1 MKVPYSWLAD
11 WVDIPWEPAEL
22 GARLTMA
29 GFELDGLEGAAPA
42 FSGVVVAEILSA
54 ERHPQADKLQVCK
67 VSVGTGEPVQ
77 IVCGAANARA
87 GLKSALA
94 TVGAVLPAPAG
105 GPAAAPME
113 IKAAKLRGVDS
124 QGMLASAKELGLAE
138 ASAGIIELPADAP
151 VGQSLRE
158 YLALDDSV
166 LDLAVTPN
174 RGDAMSVLGIAREVA
189 ALTGKGLKGGSV
201 TAASA
206 AVAPLTVSVQAAG
219 DVGVTAELSYEFTSE
234 VEVLEATDPDT
245 IEAWADDDTGAV
257 PALGNGAAGL
267 GAAGAAR
274 PGTVAS
280 SAGASARSG
289 AVGSAGADPSRDSVS
304 VYLDAPAACPTFVGC
319 VIHGVNNRATTPVWM
334 RERLRRAGVRSISPV
349 VDVTQYVMLELGQ
362 PMHAYDL
369 AKLKGDIRVRTAR
382 EGESI
387 TLLDG
392 KTVEAR
398 PDVLLIT
405 DAEGPVGAAGIMGGQ
420 RTAVS
425 PETVDVFFEI
435 AWFSPHAVAGR
446 SRRWGLVTDAS
457 QRYERGVDPTL
468 QQRAMDKAL
477 SLLHSIAGGTAAQ
490 VSVTQ
495 SAEHQPVRK
504 PVALRR
510 ARLERLLG
518 VGFADDR
525 IAATL
530 SGLQMKVAANADG
543 WLVTPPPHRFDIS
556 IEADLIEE
564 VARVIGYQAIPE
576 GDALGPQAFRASP
589 EERAEEHVIV
599 EALAMRGY
607 EEAITFAFVD
617 PTLQKTM
624 FPDVEGLP
632 LANPIASD
640 LAVMRL
646 SLWPGLLRAAV
657 ENQRRQQDRVRLF
670 EHGARFSVVNGGIRE
685 IDSLAGVATGTRLP
699 EQWGIPREV
708 RVPVDFYDVKAD
720 LQALFTATGCS
731 DSFVFEAP
739 GAPLACLHPGRSAR
753 ILRQGREVGW
763 LGELHPS
770 LVKQLDFTDTPVLF
784 ELDMDA
790 LGVEKP
796 QYNEISRFPQVRRD
810 LAVVVDETVALS
822 ALAERVRLC
831 ASSLLCELRIF
842 DVYRGPGVEAGRKSV
857 ALGLIFQDISRTL
870 TDQDVEQ
877 AIASI
882 VTDLRTSLN
891 AKIRE

>member
-11 WVDIPWEPAEL
+11 WVDIPWAAAEL
-22 GARLTMA
+22 GSRLTMA
-29 GFELDGLEGAAPA
+29 GFELDGLEPAAPA
-42 FSGVVVAEILSA
+42 FSGVIVAEIVSA
-54 ERHPQADKLQVCK
+54 ERHPQADKLQVCQ
-67 VSVGTGEPVQ
+67 VSVGSGEPVQ

-94 TVGAVLPAPAG
+94 VVGATLPG
-105 GPAAAPME
+105 DVN
-113 IKAAKLRGVDS
+113 IKAAKLRGVES

-138 ASAGIIELPADAP
+138 ASVGILELPADAP
-151 VGQSLRE
+151 VGQPLRE
-158 YLALDDSV
+158 YLALDDYV
-166 LDLAVTPN
+166 LDLAITPN
-174 RGDAMSVLGIAREVA
+174 RGDAMSVVGIAREVA
-189 ALTGKGLKGGSV
+189 ALTGKGLRGSPL
-201 TAASA
+201 AP
-206 AVAPLTVSVQAAG
+206 PLTVSIEAPASA
-219 DVGVTAELSYEFTSE
+219 GVTAELSYEFTSE
-234 VEVLEATDPDT
+234 LEVLEATDPATT
-245 IEAWADDDTGAV
+245 IVEAWAPDQSSSALSTGPSTGAS
-257 PALGNGAAGL
+257 PAV
-267 GAAGAAR
+267 R
-274 PGTVAS
+274 
-280 SAGASARSG
+280 SAGTPAR
-289 AVGSAGADPSRDSVS
+289 APAECSRDTV
-304 VYLDAPAACPTFVGC
+304 VVHLDAPAACPTFVGC
-319 VIHGVNNRATTPVWM
+319 VIRGVNNRAATPVWL

-349 VDVTQYVMLELGQ
+349 VDVTNYVMLELGQ

-369 AKLKGDIRVRTAR
+369 AKLRGDIRVRMAR
-382 EGESI
+382 AAEPI

-392 KTVEAR
+392 KTVETS

-405 DAEGPVGAAGIMGGQ
+405 DSEGPVGLAGIMGGQ
-420 RTAVS
+420 RTSVS

-435 AWFSPHAVAGR
+435 AWFSPHAIAGR

-468 QQRAMDKAL
+468 QQRAMDEAL
-477 SLLHSIAGGTAAQ
+477 TLLRSFAGGTASE

-504 PVALRR
+504 PVLLRR
-510 ARLERLLG
+510 SRLERLLG
-518 VGFADDR
+518 VEFADDR
-525 IAATL
+525 IGATL
-530 SGLQMKVAANADG
+530 SALQMKVVANTEG
-543 WLVTPPPHRFDIS
+543 WLVTPPAHRFDIA

-564 VARVIGYQAIPE
+564 VARIIGYEAIPE
-576 GDALGPQAFRASP
+576 GDAIRPQAFPAAP
-589 EERAEEHVIV
+589 EERPSEHIVV

-617 PTLQKTM
+617 PVLQKRL
-624 FPDVEGLP
+624 FPATDGLP

-640 LAVMRL
+640 LAVMRV
-646 SLWPGLLRAAV
+646 SLWPGLLRAAL
-657 ENQRRQQDRVRLF
+657 ENQRRQQDRIRLF
-670 EHGARFSVVNGGIRE
+670 EHGAKFAVVDGNVRE

-699 EQWGIPREV
+699 EQWGIPRET

-720 LQALFTATGCS
+720 LQALFTATGGS

-739 GAPLACLHPGRSAR
+739 ATVLSCLHPGRAAH

-770 LVKQLDFTDTPVLF
+770 LVRELEFTSAPVLF
-784 ELDMDA
+784 ELEMDA

-796 QYNEISRFPQVRRD
+796 QYSEISRFPQVRRD

-822 ALAERVRLC
+822 ALAERVVLT
-831 ASSLLCELRIF
+831 ASSLLCDLRIF

-870 TDQDVEQ
+870 TDEDVEQ

-882 VTDLRTSLN
+882 VTDLRVSLN
-891 AKIRE
+891 ARIRE